1 MSRSKVSRIATSN
14 SIWHLESLVKAIIFS
29 VRPRE
34 LSASTLSFTSLLFS
48 QLSAFRL
55 GNSPP
60 HASYQPLGARRSM
73 CSSIRDAMRHF
84 HYLVTSLL
92 LVLSPTLSSAQQ
104 VQDQHNEPVI
114 RFVRNPDPAPD
125 FKLTALD
132 GKPLTLAALQGK
144 VVLLNFWATW
154 CGPCRA
160 EVPDLVALQDRY
172 EGRLQIIGLN
182 VDDEE
187 ADIKQ
192 YVEETGINYP
202 VAMTSNDVRIQFGGI
217 PALPTSFVLD
227 TEGRVVQKHVGLWNP
242 AVYETEI
249 RALLGMP
256 IMAKVETFEDKG
268 EVFLSH
274 ADRATELPG
283 VDLSKLT
290 PEQKRIALHRFNAD
304 TCTCGCKFTLAQ
316 CRIWDSACAVS
327 KAATEKIIAKVS
339 AAPTAPGD
347 SPQPA
352 PTPQPSPKT
361 NPVPTAPSPP
371 SPSSPP
377 LVKAPAPPA
386 PPQP

>member
-1 MSRSKVSRIATSN
+1 MTCLRR
-14 SIWHLESLVKAIIFS
+14 
-29 VRPRE
+29 
-34 LSASTLSFTSLLFS
+34 LL
-48 QLSAFRL
+48 A
-55 GNSPP
+55 
-60 HASYQPLGARRSM
+60 A
-73 CSSIRDAMRHF
+73 
-84 HYLVTSLL
+84 L
-92 LVLSPTLSSAQQ
+92 LVFLAPALCGAQAAPQ
-104 VQDQHNEPVI
+104 QDSEPVI

-132 GKPLTLAALQGK
+132 GKPLAIAALQGK
-144 VVLLNFWATW
+144 VVFLNFWATW

-160 EVPDLVALQDRY
+160 EIPDLIALQDRY
-172 EGRLQIIGLN
+172 KGRLQIIGLN

-187 ADIKQ
+187 ADIQK
-192 YVEETGINYP
+192 YVDETGINYP

-227 TEGRVVQKHVGLWNP
+227 TAGRVVQKHVGLWNP

-268 EVFLSH
+268 EVFLAH

-290 PEQKRIALHRFNAD
+290 PEQKKIVLHRFNAD

-327 KAATEKIIAKVS
+327 KAATEKIIAEVS
-339 AAPTAPGD
+339 AEPKTPLGPAAPTAP
-347 SPQPA
+347 A
-352 PTPQPSPKT
+352 T
-361 NPVPTAPSPP
+361 V
-371 SPSSPP
+371 
-377 LVKAPAPPA
+377 PAPPGPA
-386 PPQP
+386 PKPQPTLPEKPNE

>member
-1 MSRSKVSRIATSN
+1 MRLTQPTST
-14 SIWHLESLVKAIIFS
+14 
-29 VRPRE
+29 RPQTALRW
-34 LSASTLSFTSLLFS
+34 LIS
-48 QLSAFRL
+48 
-55 GNSPP
+55 
-60 HASYQPLGARRSM
+60 
-73 CSSIRDAMRHF
+73 
-84 HYLVTSLL
+84 SLL
-92 LVLSPTLSSAQQ
+92 LFFAPAWCFAQQ
-104 VQDQHNEPVI
+104 APDNEPVI

-160 EVPDLVALQDRY
+160 EIPDLVALQERY
-172 EGRLQIIGLN
+172 KGRLQIVGLN

-192 YVEETGINYP
+192 YVQETGINYP

-268 EVFLSH
+268 EVFLAH

-290 PEQKRIALHRFNAD
+290 PEQKKAALHRFNAD
-304 TCTCGCKFTLAQ
+304 ACTCGCKFTLAQ
-316 CRIWDSACAVS
+316 CRIWDSACAIS
-327 KAATEKIIAKVS
+327 KAATEKIIAEVS
-339 AAPTAPGD
+339 ADPKSLVSPVAPNTPATPSAPAEKRP
-347 SPQPA
+347 SPA
-352 PTPQPSPKT
+352 PRSQ
-361 NPVPTAPSPP
+361 
-371 SPSSPP
+371 
-377 LVKAPAPPA
+377 
-386 PPQP
+386 QYQ

>member
-1 MSRSKVSRIATSN
+1 
-14 SIWHLESLVKAIIFS
+14 L
-29 VRPRE
+29 
-34 LSASTLSFTSLLFS
+34 LLFLAPALAGA
-48 QLSAFRL
+48 QAAPPQ
-55 GNSPP
+55 GN
-60 HASYQPLGARRSM
+60 Q
-73 CSSIRDAMRHF
+73 
-84 HYLVTSLL
+84 
-92 LVLSPTLSSAQQ
+92 
-104 VQDQHNEPVI
+104 PVI

-125 FKLTALD
+125 FKLTAID

-144 VVLLNFWATW
+144 AVLLNFWATW

-160 EVPDLVALQDRY
+160 EIPDLIALQSRY
-172 EGRLQIIGLN
+172 KERLQIIGLN

-187 ADIKQ
+187 ADIQQ
-192 YVEETGINYP
+192 YVEEMGINYP
-202 VAMTSNDVRIQFGGI
+202 VAMTSNDVRAQFGGI

-290 PEQKRIALHRFNAD
+290 PEQKKVVLHRFNAD

-327 KAATEKIIAKVS
+327 KAATEKIVAEVS
-339 AAPTAPGD
+339 SDSRSPDPKTPTSPTPPNTPAAPSAPSTSTPPPTPHASPTAPA
-347 SPQPA
+347 PA
-352 PTPQPSPKT
+352 AK
-361 NPVPTAPSPP
+361 PSPP
-371 SPSSPP
+371 
-377 LVKAPAPPA
+377 A
-386 PPQP
+386 

>member
-1 MSRSKVSRIATSN
+1 MDTMR
-14 SIWHLESLVKAIIFS
+14 
-29 VRPRE
+29 
-34 LSASTLSFTSLLFS
+34 LL
-48 QLSAFRL
+48 
-55 GNSPP
+55 
-60 HASYQPLGARRSM
+60 QPSSSRRSPA
-73 CSSIRDAMRHF
+73 IRW
-84 HYLVTSLL
+84 LVTSLL
-92 LVLSPTLSSAQQ
+92 LFIAPASSFAQQ
-104 VQDQHNEPVI
+104 DQDNEPVI

-125 FKLTALD
+125 FKLTSLD
-132 GKPLTLAALQGK
+132 GKPITLAALQGK

-160 EVPDLVALQDRY
+160 EIPDLVALQERY
-172 EGRLQIIGLN
+172 KGRLQIIGLN

-187 ADIKQ
+187 ADIQQ
-192 YVEETGINYP
+192 YVQETGINYP

-227 TEGRVVQKHVGLWNP
+227 TEGRVVQKHVGLWDP

-256 IMAKVETFEDKG
+256 IMAKIETFEDKG

-290 PEQKRIALHRFNAD
+290 PEQKKVVLHRFNAD
-304 TCTCGCKFTLAQ
+304 SCTCGCKFTIAQ

-327 KAATEKIIAKVS
+327 KAAAEKIIAEVS
-339 AAPTAPGD
+339 SDPKTHVNPAAPNTPAAPL
-347 SPQPA
+347 A
-352 PTPQPSPKT
+352 PVEK
-361 NPVPTAPSPP
+361 P
-371 SPSSPP
+371 SPSTPS
-377 LVKAPAPPA
+377 PA

>member
-1 MSRSKVSRIATSN
+1 MR
-14 SIWHLESLVKAIIFS
+14 
-29 VRPRE
+29 
-34 LSASTLSFTSLLFS
+34 LL
-48 QLSAFRL
+48 
-55 GNSPP
+55 
-60 HASYQPLGARRSM
+60 QPSSSRRSPA
-73 CSSIRDAMRHF
+73 IRW
-84 HYLVTSLL
+84 LVTSLL
-92 LVLSPTLSSAQQ
+92 LFTAPASSFAQQ
-104 VQDQHNEPVI
+104 DQDNEPVI

-125 FKLTALD
+125 FKLTSLD
-132 GKPLTLAALQGK
+132 GKPITLAALQGK

-160 EVPDLVALQDRY
+160 EIPDLVALQERY
-172 EGRLQIIGLN
+172 KGHLQIIGLN

-187 ADIKQ
+187 ADIQQ
-192 YVEETGINYP
+192 YVQETGINYP

-256 IMAKVETFEDKG
+256 IMAKIETFEDKG

-290 PEQKRIALHRFNAD
+290 PEQKKVVLHRFNAD
-304 TCTCGCKFTLAQ
+304 SCTCGCKFTIAQ

-327 KAATEKIIAKVS
+327 KAAAEKIIAEVS
-339 AAPTAPGD
+339 SDPRTPVSPAAPNAPAA
-347 SPQPA
+347 PPA
-352 PTPQPSPKT
+352 PVEK
-361 NPVPTAPSPP
+361 P
-371 SPSSPP
+371 SPSTQPVAPSS
-377 LVKAPAPPA
+377 VKPPAPPA
-386 PPQP
+386 PPQL

>member
-1 MSRSKVSRIATSN
+1 VLRWVI
-14 SIWHLESLVKAIIFS
+14 
-29 VRPRE
+29 
-34 LSASTLSFTSLLFS
+34 TSLLF
-48 QLSAFRL
+48 LFFPAF
-55 GNSPP
+55 
-60 HASYQPLGARRSM
+60 A
-73 CSSIRDAMRHF
+73 
-84 HYLVTSLL
+84 
-92 LVLSPTLSSAQQ
+92 SAQQ
-104 VQDQHNEPVI
+104 DQVNEPI
-114 RFVRNPDPAPD
+114 IHFVRNPDPAPD

-132 GKPLTLAALQGK
+132 GKPLTLTALQGK

-160 EVPDLVALQDRY
+160 EIPDLVALQERY
-172 EGRLQIIGLN
+172 KGRLQIIGLN

-290 PEQKRIALHRFNAD
+290 PEQKKVALHRFNAD

-316 CRIWDSACAVS
+316 CRIWDSACGVS
-327 KAATEKIIAKVS
+327 KAATEKIIAEVS
-339 AAPTAPGD
+339 TDPKTPLSPAAPNAPAV
-347 SPQPA
+347 PMA
-352 PTPQPSPKT
+352 PVEK
-361 NPVPTAPSPP
+361 P
-371 SPSSPP
+371 SPSTPSLSSVRPP
-377 LVKAPAPPA
+377 T

>member
-1 MSRSKVSRIATSN
+1 MRLI
-14 SIWHLESLVKAIIFS
+14 
-29 VRPRE
+29 RPTPGGPRPV
-34 LSASTLSFTSLLFS
+34 LRWLFAMLLLFVVPSLSF
-48 QLSAFRL
+48 
-55 GNSPP
+55 
-60 HASYQPLGARRSM
+60 
-73 CSSIRDAMRHF
+73 
-84 HYLVTSLL
+84 
-92 LVLSPTLSSAQQ
+92 AQQ
-104 VQDQHNEPVI
+104 DQGNEPVI

-132 GKPLTLAALQGK
+132 GKPITLAALQGK

-160 EVPDLVALQDRY
+160 EIPDLVALQERY
-172 EGRLQIIGLN
+172 DGRLQIIGLN

-187 ADIKQ
+187 ADIQQ
-192 YVEETGINYP
+192 YVKETKINYP
-202 VAMTSNDVRIQFGGI
+202 VAMTSNEVRRQFGGI

-268 EVFLSH
+268 EVFLAH

-290 PEQKRIALHRFNAD
+290 PEQKKLVLHRFNAD

-316 CRIWDSACAVS
+316 CRIWDSACAIS
-327 KAATEKIIAKVS
+327 KAATEKIVAEVS
-339 AAPTAPGD
+339 AAPTVPSD
-347 SPQPA
+347 SMQPA
-352 PTPQPSPKT
+352 
-361 NPVPTAPSPP
+361 
-371 SPSSPP
+371 
-377 LVKAPAPPA
+377 APAPAKTPSTAA
-386 PPQP
+386 PPQLQEQK

>member
-1 MSRSKVSRIATSN
+1 MR
-14 SIWHLESLVKAIIFS
+14 
-29 VRPRE
+29 
-34 LSASTLSFTSLLFS
+34 LL
-48 QLSAFRL
+48 
-55 GNSPP
+55 
-60 HASYQPLGARRSM
+60 QPSSSRRSPA
-73 CSSIRDAMRHF
+73 IRW
-84 HYLVTSLL
+84 LVTSLL
-92 LVLSPTLSSAQQ
+92 LFIAPASSFAQQ
-104 VQDQHNEPVI
+104 DQDNEPVI

-132 GKPLTLAALQGK
+132 GKPITLATLQGK

-160 EVPDLVALQDRY
+160 EIPDLVALQERY
-172 EGRLQIIGLN
+172 KGRLQIIGLN

-187 ADIKQ
+187 TDIQQ
-192 YVEETGINYP
+192 YVQETGINYP

-290 PEQKRIALHRFNAD
+290 PEQKKVVLHRFNAD
-304 TCTCGCKFTLAQ
+304 SCTCGCKFTLAQ

-327 KAATEKIIAKVS
+327 KAATEKIIAAVS
-339 AAPTAPGD
+339 SDPKTPVSPAAPNT
-347 SPQPA
+347 PA
-352 PTPQPSPKT
+352 
-361 NPVPTAPSPP
+361 
-371 SPSSPP
+371 
-377 LVKAPAPPA
+377 APPA
-386 PPQP
+386 PVEKPSPSTPSPAPPQT

>member
-1 MSRSKVSRIATSN
+1 MR
-14 SIWHLESLVKAIIFS
+14 
-29 VRPRE
+29 
-34 LSASTLSFTSLLFS
+34 LL
-48 QLSAFRL
+48 
-55 GNSPP
+55 
-60 HASYQPLGARRSM
+60 QPSSSRRSPV
-73 CSSIRDAMRHF
+73 IRW
-84 HYLVTSLL
+84 LVTSLL
-92 LVLSPTLSSAQQ
+92 LFIAAASSFAQQ
-104 VQDQHNEPVI
+104 DQDNEPVI

-132 GKPLTLAALQGK
+132 GKPITLAALQGK

-154 CGPCRA
+154 CAPCRA
-160 EVPDLVALQDRY
+160 EIPDLVALQERY
-172 EGRLQIIGLN
+172 KGRLQIIGLN

-187 ADIKQ
+187 ADIQQ

-202 VAMTSNDVRIQFGGI
+202 VAMTSNDVRMQFGGI
-217 PALPTSFVLD
+217 PALPTSFLLD

-256 IMAKVETFEDKG
+256 IMAKIETFEDKG

-290 PEQKRIALHRFNAD
+290 PEQKKVVLHRFNAD

-327 KAATEKIIAKVS
+327 KAATEKIIAEVS
-339 AAPTAPGD
+339 SDPKTPVSPAAPNTPAAPL
-347 SPQPA
+347 A
-352 PTPQPSPKT
+352 PVEK
-361 NPVPTAPSPP
+361 P
-371 SPSSPP
+371 SPSTPS
-377 LVKAPAPPA
+377 PA